1 MHVILLSIIG
11 FHRNYES
18 YTAVRKICK
27 STKAI
32 FFFYYTL
39 IFMRTISFYKF
50 ASDLVPIWF
59 QNITPR

>member
-1 MHVILLSIIG
+1 MQVILLSITG

-18 YTAVRKICK
+18 YTAVRKICM

-32 FFFYYTL
+32 FFYYTL